1 MTGLGMMDEIKIK
14 YCREHWQHLAPHVK
28 ERATAKHLLAALEI
42 AERLLRENN
51 KLEME
56 NRTMRMM
63 PNRPHERRRGQV
75 TLEFARGVRPRLS
88 LHAVVERTSKG
99 QK

>member
-1 MTGLGMMDEIKIK
+1 MTPTENIPLEQEHDGVIRCSAWLGIMDEIKIK
-14 YCREHWQHLAPHVK
+14 YCREHWQHLSPHIK

-56 NRTMRMM
+56 NRTLRMM
-63 PNRPHERRRGQV
+63 PNNQAQRPER
-75 TLEFARGVRPRLS
+75 E
-88 LHAVVERTSKG
+88 
-99 QK
+99 